1 MRENHGIILL
11 RKGIAMEF
19 YKILEEIMTERNM
32 SIPEVARAT
41 GLPDSTI
48 RSIIKREAKSIT
60 LEVAFKLSKGLNVSL
75 ERLNGDA
82 KVESKKLN
90 FFLESFEID
99 HIKKYRD
106 LDEYGR
112 KTIDL
117 ILERE
122 LDRYKQFQ
130 QQQTEQ
136 HEAELQYTKE
146 ESEEQPGLYARRIRR
161 GGVAN
166 NAPPIPKKE
175 HKMTKLNHFEGA
187 YGAGGGQIND
197 NATMITI
204 EVSEDD
210 VPEGAD
216 TTIDIAGD
224 SMEPTLSD
232 GDVVYVQHTNQLEI
246 GDIGVFYLDGQNFIK
261 EYGGDELISHNP
273 EYAPIQISEFSTFV
287 IQGKVLGKKIEGF
300 VEL

>member
-1 MRENHGIILL
+1 MPYNIGE
-11 RKGIAMEF
+11 
-19 YKILEEIMTERNM
+19 
-32 SIPEVARAT
+32 
-41 GLPDSTI
+41 
-48 RSIIKREAKSIT
+48 T
-60 LEVAFKLSKGLNVSL
+60 L
-75 ERLNGDA
+75 
-82 KVESKKLN
+82 
-90 FFLESFEID
+90 
-99 HIKKYRD
+99 KKYRNEAKMSVKQISELLTQKGFKASESTIYSWENENSQPTPGALLVMCKAYGID
-106 LDEYGR
+106 DVLSAFGYDGYKEDGGLQLTMSETNLIEKYRYIDDFGRDSVDHILKNEYNR
-112 KTIDL
+112 K
-117 ILERE
+117 
-122 LDRYKQFQ
+122 KQIE

>member
-1 MRENHGIILL
+1 MEKDIGSILKEKRIEAGISVKEISDKLTQEGFKASDKTIYSWESGNSQPTPGALLSMCSIYGVEDILSTFGYDNRDENGFIKPTYKDFELL
-11 RKGIAMEF
+11 EKYHYIDDLGR
-19 YKILEEIMTERNM
+19 
-32 SIPEVARAT
+32 
-41 GLPDSTI
+41 DS
-48 RSIIKREAKSIT
+48 
-60 LEVAFKLSKGLNVSL
+60 V
-75 ERLNGDA
+75 
-82 KVESKKLN
+82 
-90 FFLESFEID
+90 D
-99 HIKKYRD
+99 HILRNEYNRKKQT
-106 LDEYGR
+106 E
-112 KTIDL
+112 
-117 ILERE
+117 
-122 LDRYKQFQ
+122 
-130 QQQTEQ
+130 QQQTEH

>member
-1 MRENHGIILL
+1 MDFLEKLNHLMEDRKINKNILSKESGIPYTTID
-11 RKGIAMEF
+11 GF
-19 YKILEEIMTERNM
+19 YKKGYQNAKLT
-32 SIPEVARAT
+32 
-41 GLPDSTI
+41 TI
-48 RSIIKREAKSIT
+48 
-60 LEVAFKLSKGLNVSL
+60 
-75 ERLNGDA
+75 
-82 KVESKKLN
+82 KKLCDYFDVTLDYLMRDDITDVN
-90 FFLESFEID
+90 YGKPANFEINKKEM
-99 HIKKYRD
+99 HLLQKYRH
-106 LDEYGR
+106 LDERGQM
-112 KTIDL
+112 TVDNTVDF
-117 ILERE
+117 EH
-122 LDRYKQFQ
+122 Q
-130 QQQTEQ
+130 QAINIQ
-136 HEAELQYTKE
+136 HKAELQYTKE
-146 ESEEQPGLYARRIRR
+146 ESEEQPELYARRIRR

-204 EVSEDD
+204 EVSEDE

-216 TTIDIAGD
+216 TTINIAGD

-246 GDIGVFYLDGQNFIK
+246 GDIGVFYLDGRNFIK
-261 EYGGDELISHNP
+261 EYGGDELISHNS
-273 EYAPIQISEFSTFV
+273 EYAPIQIHEFSTFV

>member
-1 MRENHGIILL
+1 
-11 RKGIAMEF
+11 MEF
-19 YKILEEIMTERNM
+19 YKILEDIMSEKNM
-32 SIPEVARAT
+32 SIPDVSRAT
-41 GLPDSTI
+41 GISDSTL
-48 RSIIKREAKSIT
+48 RSIINRKTKSAS
-60 LEVAFKLSKGLNVSL
+60 LEVAFKISKGLNVSL

-82 KVESKKLN
+82 KIESKKLN

-99 HIKKYRD
+99 HIKNYRD
-106 LDEYGR
+106 LDDYGR
-112 KTIDL
+112 NTIDL
-117 ILERE
+117 LLERE
-122 LDRYKQFQ
+122 LDRYNQFKQ
-130 QQQTEQ
+130 QQADQQ
-136 HEAELQYTKE
+136 KAELQYTKE
-146 ESEEQPGLYARRIRR
+146 ESEEQPELYARRIRR

-224 SMEPTLSD
+224 SMEPTLSN

>member
-1 MRENHGIILL
+1 
-11 RKGIAMEF
+11 MEF
-19 YKILEEIMTERNM
+19 YKILEDIMSEKNM
-32 SIPEVARAT
+32 SIPDVSRAT
-41 GLPDSTI
+41 GISDSTL
-48 RSIIKREAKSIT
+48 RSIINRKTKSAS
-60 LEVAFKLSKGLNVSL
+60 LEVAFKISKGLNVSL

-82 KVESKKLN
+82 KIESKKLN

-99 HIKKYRD
+99 HIKNYRD
-106 LDEYGR
+106 LDDYGR
-112 KTIDL
+112 NTIDL
-117 ILERE
+117 LLERE
-122 LDRYKQFQ
+122 LDRYNQFKQ
-130 QQQTEQ
+130 QQADQQ
-136 HEAELQYTKE
+136 KAELQYTKE
-146 ESEEQPGLYARRIRR
+146 ESEEQPELYARRIRR

-197 NATMITI
+197 NTTMITI
-204 EVSEDD
+204 EVSEDE

-216 TTIDIAGD
+216 TTINIAGD

-246 GDIGVFYLDGQNFIK
+246 GDIGVFYLDGRNFIK
-261 EYGGDELISHNP
+261 EYGGDELISHNS
-273 EYAPIQISEFSTFV
+273 EYAPIQIHEFSTFV

>member
-1 MRENHGIILL
+1 
-11 RKGIAMEF
+11 MEF
-19 YKILEEIMTERNM
+19 YKILEDIMSEKNM
-32 SIPEVARAT
+32 SIPDVSRAT
-41 GLPDSTI
+41 GISDSTL
-48 RSIIKREAKSIT
+48 RSIINRKTKSAS
-60 LEVAFKLSKGLNVSL
+60 LEVAFKISKGLNVSL

-82 KVESKKLN
+82 KIESKKLN

-99 HIKKYRD
+99 HIKNYRD
-106 LDEYGR
+106 LDDYGR
-112 KTIDL
+112 NTIDL
-117 ILERE
+117 LLERE
-122 LDRYKQFQ
+122 LDRYNQFKQ
-130 QQQTEQ
+130 QQADQQKT
-136 HEAELQYTKE
+136 ELQYTKE
-146 ESEEQPGLYARRIRR
+146 ESEEQPELYARRIRR

-224 SMEPTLSD
+224 SMEPTLSN

>member
-1 MRENHGIILL
+1 MSEKTFGNRLKEA
-11 RKGIAMEF
+11 RK
-19 YKILEEIMTERNM
+19 
-32 SIPEVARAT
+32 ST
-41 GLPDSTI
+41 GLTQKQLADQIGAKHNSISDWENDKNRPDPDTI
-48 RSIIKREAKSIT
+48 ELICGSLSISPNYLLGNIEES
-60 LEVAFKLSKGLNVSL
+60 VSPIEMAL
-75 ERLNGDA
+75 
-82 KVESKKLN
+82 
-90 FFLESFEID
+90 
-99 HIKKYRD
+99 IKKYRFLSEHGKEMID
-106 LDEYGR
+106 SILKLEYEY
-112 KTIDL
+112 
-117 ILERE
+117 ER
-122 LDRYKQFQ
+122 DMIKQQ
-130 QQQTEQ
+130 R
-136 HEAELQYTKE
+136 EAEIQSIKE
-146 ESEEQPGLYARRIRR
+146 EYKEPLELYSRRIRR

-224 SMEPTLSD
+224 SMEPTLSN

>member
-1 MRENHGIILL
+1 MAFKDRIKEARLNKKMTQEQL
-11 RKGIAMEF
+11 AQ
-19 YKILEEIMTERNM
+19 KIG
-32 SIPEVARAT
+32 V
-41 GLPDSTI
+41 
-48 RSIIKREAKSIT
+48 AKST
-60 LEVAFKLSKGLNVSL
+60 VTGYEKGNSEPNMLTVSKMMEALNV
-75 ERLNGDA
+75 DA
-82 KVESKKLN
+82 NYLWQDEMAGNFPEKVSYDELT
-90 FFLESFEID
+90 LIE
-99 HIKKYRD
+99 KYRQ
-106 LDEYGR
+106 LDTYG
-112 KTIDL
+112 KDTIDYL
-117 ILERE
+117 LSRE
-122 LDRYKQFQ
+122 LDRYNQFK

-136 HEAELQYTKE
+136 HKAELKYTKE
-146 ESEEQPGLYARRIRR
+146 ESEEQLELYARRIRR

-246 GDIGVFYLDGQNFIK
+246 GDIGVFYLDGRNFIK
-261 EYGGDELISHNP
+261 EYGGDELISHNS
-273 EYAPIQISEFSTFV
+273 EYAPIQIHEFSTFV

>member
-1 MRENHGIILL
+1 MGLE
-11 RKGIAMEF
+11 
-19 YKILEEIMTERNM
+19 KI
-32 SIPEVARAT
+32 
-41 GLPDSTI
+41 
-48 RSIIKREAKSIT
+48 KQ
-60 LEVAFKLSKGLNVSL
+60 LSKIKNVSL
-75 ERLNGDA
+75 DELSDISGVPKSTINKIINGIT
-82 KVESKKLN
+82 EN
-90 FFLESFEID
+90 PG
-99 HIKKYRD
+99 Y
-106 LDEYGR
+106 
-112 KTIDL
+112 KTILSLAHALSLSADEFIDL
-117 ILERE
+117 LDLGLEEPKFSSSDKELISKYKSLDSFGRRVVKSVLDIE
-122 LDRYKQFQ
+122 LDRYNQFK

-136 HEAELQYTKE
+136 HKAELQYTKE

>member
-1 MRENHGIILL
+1 
-11 RKGIAMEF
+11 MEF
-19 YKILEEIMTERNM
+19 YEILEDIMSEKDM
-32 SIPEVARAT
+32 SIPDVSRAT
-41 GLPDSTI
+41 GISDSTL
-48 RSIIKREAKSIT
+48 RSIINRKTKSAS
-60 LEVAFKLSKGLNVSL
+60 LEVAFKISKGLNVSL

-136 HEAELQYTKE
+136 HKAELQVLKE
-146 ESEEQPGLYARRIRR
+146 ESEEQLELYARRIRR

-187 YGAGGGQIND
+187 YGAGGGQINN

-232 GDVVYVQHTNQLEI
+232 GDVVYVQHINQLEI

>member
-1 MRENHGIILL
+1 
-11 RKGIAMEF
+11 MEF
-19 YKILEEIMTERNM
+19 YKILEDIMSEKNM
-32 SIPEVARAT
+32 SIPDVSRAT
-41 GLPDSTI
+41 GISDSTL
-48 RSIIKREAKSIT
+48 RSIINRKTKSAS
-60 LEVAFKLSKGLNVSL
+60 LEVAFKISKGLNVSL

-82 KVESKKLN
+82 KIESKKLN

-99 HIKKYRD
+99 HIKNYRD

-112 KTIDL
+112 NTIDL
-117 ILERE
+117 LLERE
-122 LDRYKQFQ
+122 LDRYNQFKQ
-130 QQQTEQ
+130 QQADQQ
-136 HEAELQYTKE
+136 KAELQYTKE
-146 ESEEQPGLYARRIRR
+146 ESEEQPELYARRIRR

-197 NATMITI
+197 NTTMITI
-204 EVSEDD
+204 EVSEDE

-216 TTIDIAGD
+216 TTINIAGD

-246 GDIGVFYLDGQNFIK
+246 GDIGVFYLDGRNFIK
-261 EYGGDELISHNP
+261 EYGGDELISHNS
-273 EYAPIQISEFSTFV
+273 EYAPIQIHEFSTFV